1 MAVVVVT
8 RLRLAN
14 KDVLNDFF
22 TAAVALVEQAKGSA
36 GILNTDVLA
45 EANDTWWS
53 CTSWQDRDAMQ
64 AFVNT
69 DPHHVTMS
77 SLDSWCDEASFV
89 DWDQDG
95 GELPGWRTAFDHLVA
110 QGHSA
115 ELSNPSPDNASRSFP
130 APVVDPT

>member
-1 MAVVVVT
+1 MPVVVVT

-14 KDVLNDFF
+14 KDVMNDFF
-22 TAAVALVEQAKGSA
+22 TAAVALLEQAKSSV

-64 AFVNT
+64 AFVDT
-69 DPHHVTMS
+69 DPHHATMS
-77 SLDSWCDEASFV
+77 SLDGWCDEASFV

-95 GELPGWRTAFDHLVA
+95 GELPGWQGAFERLVA

-115 ELSNPSPDNASRSFP
+115 ELSNPSPNNAALAFTP
-130 APVVDPT
+130 PVLDPK